1 MWVAQVYPFTK
12 PRTFLT
18 SGGLGTMGFGVPVA
32 IGAALANPD
41 KKVVCFSGDGSFLMN
56 MQELATISEQR
67 NNIAIII
74 FNNGYLGLV
83 RQQQE
88 LFFGKKYIGT
98 QFKVAVDF
106 AGIARNFGITAFD
119 LEKSVDPA
127 SDLQLALSLN
137 EPVLINVPIN
147 YSENVFPMVPPGSAN
162 KIMIDAQNK
171 IN

>member
-1 MWVAQVYPFTK
+1 M
-12 PRTFLT
+12 
-18 SGGLGTMGFGVPVA
+18 
-32 IGAALANPD
+32 
-41 KKVVCFSGDGSFLMN
+41 
-56 MQELATISEQR
+56 
-67 NNIAIII
+67 
-74 FNNGYLGLV
+74 GLV

-98 QFKVAVDF
+98 EFKVAVDF
-106 AGIARNFGITAFD
+106 AGIAGNFGITAFD
-119 LEKSVDPA
+119 LEKSDDPA
-127 SDLQLALSLN
+127 GDLQMALSLK